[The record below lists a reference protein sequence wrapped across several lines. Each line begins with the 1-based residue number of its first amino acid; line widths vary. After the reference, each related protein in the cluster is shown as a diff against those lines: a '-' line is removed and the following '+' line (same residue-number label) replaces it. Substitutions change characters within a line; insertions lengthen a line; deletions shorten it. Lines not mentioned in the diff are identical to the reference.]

1 MTPEQIEHVQKT
13 WTMVKPISDKA
24 AALFYGRLFELEP
37 KYRSMFSDDMTEQ
50 GTKLMQMLGAAVA
63 GLTRL
68 DTIVPAV
75 QALGARHADYGV
87 VAEDYDTVAAALLW
101 TLEQGLGDAFTDE
114 VRNAWTAAY
123 TTLAEVMIK
132 AASEAQA
139 A

>member
-13 WTMVKPISDKA
+13 WAMVKPISDKA
-24 AALFYGRLFELEP
+24 AELFYGRVFELEP
-37 KYRSMFSDDMTEQ
+37 KYKSLFSEDMTEQ

-63 GLTRL
+63 GLTKL

-101 TLEQGLGDAFTDE
+101 TLQQGLGDAFTDE
-114 VRNAWTAAY
+114 GKNAWAAAY
-123 TTLAEVMIK
+123 TTLAGVMIK
-132 AASEAQA
+132 AADEVKA

>member
-13 WTMVKPISDKA
+13 WAMVKPISDKA
-24 AALFYGRLFELEP
+24 AELFYGRLFELEP
-37 KYRSMFSDDMTEQ
+37 KYKSLFSEDMTEQ

-63 GLTRL
+63 GLTKL

-101 TLEQGLGDAFTDE
+101 TLQQGLGDAFTDE
-114 VRNAWTAAY
+114 VKNAWAAAY
-123 TTLAEVMIK
+123 TTLAGVMIK
-132 AASEAQA
+132 AADEVKA